1 MSKYEPGC
9 LKNLSSL
16 KLKMT
21 LINTM
26 IVLKI
31 QTQNIMLSEPH
42 QIKCCE
48 HTVS

>member
-1 MSKYEPGC
+1 LSFLLNKKSIKYKLKIKISKYEPGC

-31 QTQNIMLSEPH
+31 QT
-42 QIKCCE
+42 
-48 HTVS
+48 